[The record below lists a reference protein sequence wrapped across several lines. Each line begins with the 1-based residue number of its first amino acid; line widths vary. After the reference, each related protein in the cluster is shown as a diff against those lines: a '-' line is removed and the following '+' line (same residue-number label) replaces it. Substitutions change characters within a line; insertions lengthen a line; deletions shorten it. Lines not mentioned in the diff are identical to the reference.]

1 MYLILEYSSSLLSYL
16 LKTTLMHVYVVDE
29 ALFRACEIHSPWL
42 RGSGPRTWPIWPYIL
57 GGSVKC
63 MFFMSMKPSYMIL
76 PDRSKHLWAMVLSNR
91 KGLWASC
98 LFNSLK

>member
-29 ALFRACEIHSPWL
+29 TLFRACEIHSPWL

-57 GGSVKC
+57 GECEMHVYYVHEALIHDT
-63 MFFMSMKPSYMIL
+63 P
-76 PDRSKHLWAMVLSNR
+76 
-91 KGLWASC
+91 
-98 LFNSLK
+98 

>member
-1 MYLILEYSSSLLSYL
+1 MGHIVNMYLILEYSSSLLSYL

-57 GGSVKC
+57 GGECEMHVYYVHEALIHDT
-63 MFFMSMKPSYMIL
+63 P
-76 PDRSKHLWAMVLSNR
+76 
-91 KGLWASC
+91 
-98 LFNSLK
+98 